1 MKRLFLALL
10 LTVVI
15 FTGLHGTGLAA
26 DKGPVTKEDVKEQ
39 IGKAYD
45 TTKEYTM
52 EQKQDY
58 QKQLES
64 QFADLS
70 KRIDEL
76 KENLGHAT
84 QEAKTKLEGTVS
96 DLQRKREEVGKKL
109 PDLRFCYI
117 TGVGRCEARG

>member
-1 MKRLFLALL
+1 
-10 LTVVI
+10 
-15 FTGLHGTGLAA
+15 
-26 DKGPVTKEDVKEQ
+26 
-39 IGKAYD
+39 
-45 TTKEYTM
+45 M

-64 QFADLS
+64 QYANLS

-84 QEAKTKLEGTVS
+84 QDAKTKLEGAVS
-96 DLQRKREEVGKKL
+96 DLQKKREEVGKKSTGASF
-109 PDLRFCYI
+109 RHI